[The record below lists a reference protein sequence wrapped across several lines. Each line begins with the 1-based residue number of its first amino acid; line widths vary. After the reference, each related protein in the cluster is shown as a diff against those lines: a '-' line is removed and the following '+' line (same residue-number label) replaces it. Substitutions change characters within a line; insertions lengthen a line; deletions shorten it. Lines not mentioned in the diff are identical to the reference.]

1 MRRQQQANK
10 LTDTRF
16 RFQTKQTPYL
26 KFQTGVPATTT
37 TTTTILGYISRQTN
51 EITENCR
58 LLKTFALLF
67 STYYFFSPFLA
78 AAAFGAKNKEFNLV
92 GRALMW
98 TGSLNAAIPSNA
110 HKLRA
115 IHGLETNCE
124 VMPNERFD
132 GMRQWKSSIRSKMTV
147 FSNCFTFISPWHF
160 AGDKQKKKK
169 SRNEKRKT
177 CWPVAVTSVHQ
188 KWNER
193 FIPDSHDEIVR
204 CVAVVATAMAQK
216 TRRPIKMPS
225 SFGWDPSE
233 FGRSCIL
240 C

>member
-1 MRRQQQANK
+1 MRWCGQVHWTRRFLRMRINYAPSTDSKLIVKLCRTNDSMECASENRVSAQRWQCSRIVSLSYRHGISQATNK
-10 LTDTRF
+10 
-16 RFQTKQTPYL
+16 
-26 KFQTGVPATTT
+26 
-37 TTTTILGYISRQTN
+37 
-51 EITENCR
+51 
-58 LLKTFALLF
+58 
-67 STYYFFSPFLA
+67 
-78 AAAFGAKNKEFNLV
+78 
-92 GRALMW
+92 
-98 TGSLNAAIPSNA
+98 
-110 HKLRA
+110 
-115 IHGLETNCE
+115 
-124 VMPNERFD
+124 
-132 GMRQWKSSIRSKMTV
+132 
-147 FSNCFTFISPWHF
+147 
-160 AGDKQKKKK
+160 KKKK